1 MTYQPQFGST
11 DGLERRLAY
20 WANQLSRDKS
30 FPWVG
35 TGIVEDLKLASA
47 TLGAPPFDELYP
59 LPFTAPAAPPPAPP
73 PAPAIEYDL

>member
-1 MTYQPQFGST
+1 MTYQSPYGET

-35 TGIVEDLKLASA
+35 TGLVVDLNAA
-47 TLGAPPFDELYP
+47 ARRLGADPDAMFPPP
-59 LPFTAPAAPPPAPP
+59 PPAAPAAPAPSL
-73 PAPAIEYDL
+73 EYGL